1 MIGLLGKSQ
10 EQLIKPQTRQVRQT
24 AAGRSISWFVDE
36 QVNSGV
42 WREEEIAP
50 EVSGL
55 TRPLTVYRAPRKT
68 NLIVYDWHGDKQT
81 FCPPMWWDL
90 AIGSGACGLGCRS
103 CFLMLTHR
111 IKRDPSRHLLYDNL
125 DDFVHAAEKWLSDPV
140 RRRQHTL
147 GVGID
152 RSDSLL
158 YAGVVQHVRSLAPLF
173 SDPQHNVCGNKLI
186 LLTKTANTHYLADI
200 TPSHRSNVV
209 ASFSLNPEPIA
220 DLWEGKWPDTGERIT
235 PSISKRLEAVKYAQ
249 DSGFEVRVRVDPI
262 LTPDGWEEYYAAFVA
277 EVKSMHI
284 NFHYW
289 TLGTYREKNA
299 QLDGWRER
307 WGLLPMEWQP
317 GDDELVK
324 DGTHRHLPEA
334 HRIEIYTK
342 VRDIIQREFPRARV
356 SLCKETHSVR
366 RAVALCN
373 ADCNCLI

>member
-1 MIGLLGKSQ
+1 MIELSSTSYVVTDPLMEHLG
-10 EQLIKPQTRQVRQT
+10 RT
-24 AAGRSISWFVDE
+24 AAGRRIDWYTHE
-36 QVNSGV
+36 QVNGGV
-42 WREEEIAP
+42 WKEEEIAP

-55 TRPLTVYRAPRKT
+55 TRPITVYRAPRKT
-68 NLIVYDWHGDKQT
+68 NLIVYDWHGDKRT

-90 AIGSGACGLGCRS
+90 AIGSGACGLGCRA

-125 DDFVHAAEKWLSDPV
+125 DDFVHASEKWLIDPA

-158 YAGVVQHVRSLAPLF
+158 YEGVVQHVRNLAPIF
-173 SDPQHNVCGNKLI
+173 SNPLHNPSGNKLI

-200 TPSHRSNVV
+200 APAHRYNVV

-235 PSISKRLEAVKYAQ
+235 PPISRRLDAVKYAQ
-249 DSGFEVRVRVDPI
+249 DLGFEVRVRVDPI
-262 LTPDGWEEYYAAFVA
+262 LTPNGWENHYAAFIA
-277 EVKSMHI
+277 DVKNAGI
-284 NFHYW
+284 DFRYW

-299 QLDGWRER
+299 QLDAWRER

-317 GDDELVK
+317 SDDELVK
-324 DGTHRHLPEA
+324 DGTHRHLPEER
-334 HRIEIYTK
+334 RIDIYTK
-342 VRDIIQREFPRARV
+342 VMDIIRREFPRTRI
-356 SLCKETHSVR
+356 SLCKETHIVR
-366 RAVALCN
+366 KAVALCN

>member
-1 MIGLLGKSQ
+1 MIALLEDSQ
-10 EQLIKPQTRQVRQT
+10 RPVQLQARPQRQT
-24 AAGRSISWFVDE
+24 GAGRPISWYVDE
-36 QVNSGV
+36 QVSSGV
-42 WREEEIAP
+42 WREEEILP

-55 TRPLTVYRAPRKT
+55 TRPITVFRAPRKT
-68 NLIVYDWHGDKQT
+68 SFIMYDWHGDKQT

-125 DDFVHAAEKWLSDPV
+125 EDFVHAAEKWLAAPA

-158 YAGVVQHVRSLAPLF
+158 YEGVMPHVRTLAPLF
-173 SDPQHNVCGNKLI
+173 SNPDRNLSGNKLI

-200 TPSHRSNVV
+200 PAEQRSNVV
-209 ASFSLNPEPIA
+209 VSFSLNPEPVA

-235 PSISKRLEAVKYAQ
+235 PSISRRLEAVRYAQ
-249 DSGFEVRVRVDPI
+249 DLGFEARVRVDPI
-262 LTPDGWEEYYAAFVA
+262 FTPEQWEEHYAAFIA
-277 EVKSMHI
+277 DVKSLGI
-284 NFHYW
+284 NFRYW
-289 TLGTYREKNA
+289 TLGTYREKNG

-307 WGLLPMEWQP
+307 WGLLPMEWQLH
-317 GDDELVK
+317 DTELVK

-334 HRIEIYTK
+334 RRIEIYTK
-342 VRDIIQREFPRARV
+342 VRDLIRREFPKARV
-356 SLCKETHSVR
+356 SLCKETHTVR
-366 RAVALCN
+366 RALALCN
-373 ADCNCLI
+373 ADCNCLV